1 VIISVASGKGGTGKT
16 LVSVSLALSL
26 KDTQVQFLDCDVE
39 EPNAYLFLKPK
50 INISR
55 SVNVLVPRVTE
66 VLCTHCKKC
75 AEFCEYN
82 AILVSPKKVEI
93 FSDLCHSCGGCA
105 IVCPTNA
112 IDEKEYRIGD
122 LIGGKAGNTE
132 VIYGELEVSRP
143 LAIPIIKEVKKH
155 TSNGKVVIIDS
166 PPGASCPVI
175 EAVKGSDFCILV
187 TEPTPFG
194 LHDLTIATEVLEQL
208 KIPFGVVVNKADLGD
223 KKVWEFCFH
232 KNIPILLEIPY
243 QRKIAEL
250 YSKAIPFVKEM
261 PEWKE
266 KFQNL
271 YREIERL
278 INK

>member
-39 EPNAYLFLKPK
+39 EPNAYLFLKPE

-55 SVNVLVPRVTE
+55 SVNVLVPRVNE

-93 FSDLCHSCGGCA
+93 FSDLCHSCGGCT
-105 IVCPTNA
+105 IVCPTNV
-112 IDEKEYRIGD
+112 IDEEEYRIGD
-122 LIGGKAGNTE
+122 LIGGKAGNIE

-143 LAIPIIKEVKKH
+143 LAVPIIKEVKKH
-155 TSNGKVVIIDS
+155 ISNGKVVIIDS

-243 QRKIAEL
+243 QRRIAEL

>member
-1 VIISVASGKGGTGKT
+1 MIISVASGKGGTGKT

-39 EPNAYLFLKPK
+39 EPNAYLFLKPE

-55 SVNVLVPRVTE
+55 SVNVLVPRVNE

-93 FSDLCHSCGGCA
+93 FSDLCHSCGGCT
-105 IVCPTNA
+105 IVCPTNV
-112 IDEKEYRIGD
+112 IDEEEYRIGD
-122 LIGGKAGNTE
+122 LIGGKAGNIE

-143 LAIPIIKEVKKH
+143 LAVPIIKEVKKH
-155 TSNGKVVIIDS
+155 ISNGKVVIIDS

-175 EAVKGSDFCILV
+175 EAVKGSNFCILV

-243 QRKIAEL
+243 QRRIAEL